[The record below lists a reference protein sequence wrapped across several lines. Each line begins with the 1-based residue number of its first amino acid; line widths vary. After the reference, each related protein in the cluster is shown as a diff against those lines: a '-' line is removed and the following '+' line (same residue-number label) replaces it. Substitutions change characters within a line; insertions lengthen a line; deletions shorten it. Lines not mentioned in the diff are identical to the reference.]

1 MLVMSKKNQSLF
13 DVSEFLDL
21 FQDRVKQE
29 NKPLKESIKNLQEG
43 QKNICNLL
51 SSHDKRLGK
60 VETSLSNHVT
70 DTNKK
75 IDKLTKEIKRFFKKT

>member
-1 MLVMSKKNQSLF
+1 MPNKNQSLF

-29 NKPLKESIKNLQEG
+29 NKPLQGAIKDLQKG

-51 SSHDKRLGK
+51 SSHDKRLSK

-75 IDKLTKEIKRFFKKT
+75 IDKLTKEIKRFFRKT